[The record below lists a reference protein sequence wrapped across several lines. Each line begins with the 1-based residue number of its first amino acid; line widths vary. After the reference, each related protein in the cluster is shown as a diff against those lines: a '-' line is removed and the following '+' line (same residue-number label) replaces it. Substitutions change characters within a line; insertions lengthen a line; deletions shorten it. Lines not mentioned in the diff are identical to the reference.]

1 MMSWN
6 LRSKSLLALQNAWD
20 VLDAQGVDFLFLQ
33 ELGGEG
39 EACAPWD
46 KITLNLGRQEFTA
59 FVGNPPAGF
68 RAQAV
73 CLSDDLVP
81 FVERV
86 ELLNAGLLVVVKR
99 QGARIFLVSLHLPH
113 AQREDCIQVWENTLS
128 DLDTQLACLRY
139 HDAVCIGADLNL
151 EVFKDTSQDERR
163 VYLEDM
169 VINHALSISHP
180 AEPTWYNSRGSSSA
194 IDYLLYRAPSYCLG
208 RKRCLRLITNRS
220 GGVWLPCSLVDM

>member
-1 MMSWN
+1 M
-6 LRSKSLLALQNAWD
+6 
-20 VLDAQGVDFLFLQ
+20 
-33 ELGGEG
+33 
-39 EACAPWD
+39 
-46 KITLNLGRQEFTA
+46 
-59 FVGNPPAGF
+59 
-68 RAQAV
+68 
-73 CLSDDLVP
+73 
-81 FVERV
+81 ERV

-99 QGARIFLVSLHLPH
+99 QGALFLVSLHLPH

-194 IDYLLYRAPSYCLG
+194 IDYLLYRAPSATLKG
-208 RKRCLRLITNRS
+208 PEEVLETDHKPVWGDMVALFPRGHVKRTAWTHL
-220 GGVWLPCSLVDM
+220 